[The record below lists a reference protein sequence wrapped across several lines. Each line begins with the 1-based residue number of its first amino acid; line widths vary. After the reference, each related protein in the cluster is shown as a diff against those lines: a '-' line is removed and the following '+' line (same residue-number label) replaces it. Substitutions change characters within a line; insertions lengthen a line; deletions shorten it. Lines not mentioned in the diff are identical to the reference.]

1 LARKGRI
8 VACWIIIIIIII
20 IITTTIMNIITVVD
34 KGAVGLINEATA
46 IIARVIDGVVL

>member
-1 LARKGRI
+1 MARKGRI
-8 VACWIIIIIIII
+8 VACWIIIII
-20 IITTTIMNIITVVD
+20 TTTIMNVITVVD